1 MKILQVVPFFP
12 PAYAFGGP
20 VQVAFQVSKELFK
33 RGHEVV
39 VYTSDAKDMNSR
51 LSVEPVSYIEG
62 IKVYYFKNL
71 LILPIKFFLSS
82 ELVSNVKE
90 EINKFDVIHL
100 HEFRTFQNIIVHHYA
115 TKYKVPYVLQ
125 AHGSVPRFTYLNW
138 LKWIYDKLFGYK
150 LLRDASKVFALNQ
163 DEVEKY
169 RSMGVRD
176 EKIEIISNGVDLT
189 EYTDLPPRGL
199 FKKKYNLSI
208 DTKVI
213 LYLGRIHKTKGIDI
227 LVKAFSQVIEK
238 IGNVKLVIVGPDDG
252 YLKDV
257 QDLVEDIKLE
267 QHVVFTGALYGEK
280 KLEAYVDA
288 DVYVLPSR
296 YETFPM
302 SVLEAY
308 SCSNPVIGS
317 RIGGLREL
325 IVNGETGL
333 LFDDEN
339 IGQLTESLL
348 LMLEDE
354 DVRVEMG
361 KKGKNFVKTNF
372 SIARVV
378 DEFEKLYTRIIRNES
393 YTFTL

>member
-1 MKILQVVPFFP
+1 M
-12 PAYAFGGP
+12 
-20 VQVAFQVSKELFK
+20 
-33 RGHEVV
+33 
-39 VYTSDAKDMNSR
+39 
-51 LSVEPVSYIEG
+51 
-62 IKVYYFKNL
+62 
-71 LILPIKFFLSS
+71 
-82 ELVSNVKE
+82 
-90 EINKFDVIHL
+90 
-100 HEFRTFQNIIVHHYA
+100 
-115 TKYKVPYVLQ
+115 
-125 AHGSVPRFTYLNW
+125 
-138 LKWIYDKLFGYK
+138 
-150 LLRDASKVFALNQ
+150 
-163 DEVEKY
+163 
-169 RSMGVRD
+169 
-176 EKIEIISNGVDLT
+176 T